1 MPTIRERIES
11 RFESFG
17 HLIYRNRLITLL
29 VMLVVIAGMVSQLP
43 KARIDTSTEG
53 FLHENDPALM
63 DYNAFREQFGRDELV
78 IIAVKS
84 PNIFSLGFLERLKE
98 LHEDLEKNV
107 PYIDDMT
114 SMVNARNTRG
124 EGNRLIVEDLLET
137 FPTNEKELAALK
149 ERVMANPLYKN
160 MLISEDGAFTTI
172 VIKTNSYSSAGGAGD
187 VLAGFDDEAGES
199 GPAQRAFFTDE
210 ENRQVVKAVRDTV
223 KEKKYDRENFRVYV
237 AGSPVVT
244 DDLKQSMMN
253 DMRKFVFFA
262 IVIIGIVLYI
272 MFRRMSGVLLPLL
285 IVILTVLSTIGLM
298 ALSNTPI
305 KVPTQILPSFL
316 LAVSVGAS
324 VHVLA
329 IFFHR
334 FQAGSS
340 KEDSIAFALGHS
352 GLAIVMTSLTTAAGL
367 ASFATAEIAPIAD
380 LGVFA
385 SLGVLLSLLYTII
398 LLPALLSL
406 ISLQVKDRP
415 ADLAKQAQLD
425 RILTAI
431 ANVSTA
437 YPKRILAGS
446 LIIIV
451 IALIAAMQIRF
462 SHNPLTW
469 LNKRMPIR
477 TAMTVVD
484 QELNG
489 SIPLEVIT
497 DTRKEN
503 GFYEAENLNRIEAL
517 GEDIGT
523 IRSDELF
530 VGKTLSI
537 ADVLKE
543 INQALN
549 ENRKE
554 FYRVPQERKLIA
566 QEFLLFENS
575 GSDDLEDFVDSRFTK
590 SRFTIKV
597 PWLDA
602 VLYDEFIENIKRRFS
617 SAFGANADITVTDMI
632 PLFGRTVHAAMR
644 SARKSYLYA
653 GIVITVMMVL
663 LIGNIKVGLLS
674 MIPNL
679 TPILLT
685 MGIMGILDMPMD
697 MFTMLI
703 GAIAIGLAVDDTIH
717 FMHNFRR
724 YYHETGNVKEAVLR
738 TLLTTGRA
746 MLVTTIVLSLGFF
759 IFMASSMYNLFNFG
773 LLTGFTILLALL
785 ADFFVAP
792 ALMAV
797 IRKPKSWEREA

>member
-1 MPTIRERIES
+1 MPTVRERIES

-17 HLIYRNRLITLL
+17 HFVYRNRITTLL
-29 VMLVVIAGMVSQLP
+29 VMLVAIAGMVSQLP

-53 FLHENDPALM
+53 FLHEKDPALL

-84 PNIFSLGFLERLKE
+84 PEIFSRGFLERLKE

-137 FPTNEKELAALK
+137 FPTNEKELTSLK

-172 VIKTNSYSSAGGAGD
+172 VIKTNSYSSAGGEGD
-187 VLAGFDDEAGES
+187 VLAGFDDGAGES
-199 GPAQRAFFTDE
+199 GPVQRAFFTDE
-210 ENRQVVKAVRDTV
+210 ENQQVVKAVRDTA
-223 KEKKYDRENFRVYV
+223 EKYDRENFRIYI

-244 DDLKQSMMN
+244 DDLKQSMMK
-253 DMRKFVFFA
+253 DMRRFVIFA
-262 IVIIGIVLYI
+262 IVIIGVVLYI
-272 MFRRMSGVLLPLL
+272 MFRRLSGVLLPLL

-305 KVPTQILPSFL
+305 KLPTQILPSFL

-329 IFFHR
+329 IFFQR
-334 FQAGSS
+334 FQTGSS
-340 KEDSIAFALGHS
+340 KEASIAFALGHS

-385 SLGVLLSLLYTII
+385 SLGVLLSLLYTVI

-415 ADLAKQAQLD
+415 VDLAKQAQLD

-431 ANVSTA
+431 ANVATA
-437 YPKRILAGS
+437 HPKRILAGS

-451 IALIAAMQIRF
+451 IAFVAAMQIRF

-489 SIPLEVIT
+489 SVPLEVIT
-497 DTRKEN
+497 DTKKED

-523 IRSDELF
+523 IAQDELF

-537 ADVLKE
+537 ADILKE

-549 ENRKE
+549 ENRQE

-602 VLYDEFIENIKRRFS
+602 VLYEEFIKNIKSRFTT
-617 SAFGANADITVTDMI
+617 AFGTNADITVTGMI
-632 PLFGRTVHAAMR
+632 PLFGRTVHAAMK
-644 SARKSYLYA
+644 SARKSYVYA
-653 GIVITVMMVL
+653 GIVITIMMVL
-663 LIGNIKVGLLS
+663 LIGNIKIGLLS

-746 MLVTTIVLSLGFF
+746 MLVTTVVLSLGFF
-759 IFMASSMYNLFNFG
+759 IFMVSSMYNLFNFG
-773 LLTGFTILLALL
+773 LLTGFTILMALL

-797 IRKPKSWEREA
+797 IHKPKSWEQEA